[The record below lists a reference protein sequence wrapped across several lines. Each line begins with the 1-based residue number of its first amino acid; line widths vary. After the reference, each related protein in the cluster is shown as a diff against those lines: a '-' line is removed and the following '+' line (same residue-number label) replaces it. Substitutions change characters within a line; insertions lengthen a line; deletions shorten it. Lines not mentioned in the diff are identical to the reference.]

1 MSGTVDAE
9 IEQAIKTLNLGQ
21 GCISRLGAQQAEQII
36 QKAKARFVEGNPRS
50 WWLSLRVPCRIVEQD
65 ASSGAPSLMR
75 HWASD
80 ESFCWFVPEVED
92 GSYPVYE
99 TTVPI
104 VERIL
109 SECGFFEY
117 YLLNRPLDRLLVE
130 NDHNQIVIA
139 QYTEN

>member
-1 MSGTVDAE
+1 MSTACKAE
-9 IEQAIKTLNLGQ
+9 IELAIKILRLNQ
-21 GCISRLGAQQAEQII
+21 ESIVRLRAQQAEQII
-36 QKAKARFVEGNPRS
+36 QVAKARFVEGNPRS
-50 WWLSLRVPCRIVEQD
+50 WWLSLRVPCRIVGQD
-65 ASSGAPSLMR
+65 ASSGVPSLIR

-109 SECGFFEY
+109 SECSFFEY
-117 YLLNRPLDRLLVE
+117 YLLNRPLDRLLIE

>member
-9 IEQAIKTLNLGQ
+9 IEQAIKTLKLGQ
-21 GCISRLGAQQAEQII
+21 ESISRLDAQQAERII

-50 WWLSLRVPCRIVEQD
+50 WWLSLRVPCRIVGQD

-75 HWASD
+75 HWASA

-109 SECGFFEY
+109 SECSFFEY
-117 YLLNRPLDRLLVE
+117 YLLNRPLDRLLIE
-130 NDHNQIVIA
+130 NDHNQVVIA